1 MMDGL
6 AARLNLSWGYNLSL
20 ESGISIAAS
29 KQMIAKMKYDGFR
42 IFFFLLLLL
51 LPKKLIL
58 IKCRF
63 LLEFAKKWRNFV
75 LCLTFVSKAMFSNF
89 SSGSG

>member
-1 MMDGL
+1 MGGRLLAMMDGL

-29 KQMIAKMKYDGFR
+29 EQMIAKMKYDGFR

-63 LLEFAKKWRNFV
+63 CQKLQKVA
-75 LCLTFVSKAMFSNF
+75 
-89 SSGSG
+89 